1 MVEVTAAEATAVEAT
16 AVEVTAVEVTAVEA
30 TAVEATEAVM
40 EAVMEAVVEVVK
52 VVKVVVK
59 EVMEVV
65 KEEACIDIS
74 LVRVSLST
82 PPPSSSIRSIS
93 FPRLSLPRSHL
104 LQLISYSRPHYSCSR
119 WRTR

>member
-1 MVEVTAAEATAVEAT
+1 MVEEDSVE
-16 AVEVTAVEVTAVEA
+16 
-30 TAVEATEAVM
+30 EATEAVM

-59 EVMEVV
+59 EVMEAV

-74 LVRVSLST
+74 LVIVSLST

-119 WRTR
+119 LRTR

>member
-1 MVEVTAAEATAVEAT
+1 LTARRGLAEDSVVEATAVEAT
-16 AVEVTAVEVTAVEA
+16 EE
-30 TAVEATEAVM
+30 EATEAVM

-52 VVKVVVK
+52 VVVK
-59 EVMEVV
+59 EVMEAV